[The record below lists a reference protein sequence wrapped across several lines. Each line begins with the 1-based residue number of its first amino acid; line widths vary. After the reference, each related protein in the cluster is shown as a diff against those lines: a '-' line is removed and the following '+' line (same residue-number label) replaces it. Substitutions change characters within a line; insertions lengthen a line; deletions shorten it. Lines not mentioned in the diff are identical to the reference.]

1 MATERFLTLQVLID
15 GVTQV
20 LLQNGSLDFDTK
32 NIPVETMRGLSGF
45 TPGAKVIT
53 IKCASAV
60 RISGPEFDA
69 LDSGYEGTI
78 HEIMFPY
85 GTKSIVSEGQI
96 MSGSISGS
104 VNAATEFSFEF
115 MGTYNKPK

>member
-1 MATERFLTLQVLID
+1 MAIERYLTLTVLID

-20 LLQNGSLDFDTK
+20 ELQNVEINADPKLV
-32 NIPVETMRGLSGF
+32 PVETMRGLAGF

-53 IKCASAV
+53 VSATSAV

-69 LDSGYEGTI
+69 IDSAFEGNV
-78 HEIMFPY
+78 HELNIPY
-85 GTKSIVSEGQI
+85 GTKSIVTEGQI
-96 MSGSISGS
+96 TSSGLSGS
-104 VNAATEFSFEF
+104 VNSATETKFEF

>member
-1 MATERFLTLQVLID
+1 MAIERYITLVVLVD

-20 LLQNGSLDFDTK
+20 ELQNVEVNADTK
-32 NIPVETMRGLSGF
+32 NIPVETMRGLAGF

-53 IKCASAV
+53 ISATSAV

-69 LDSGYEGTI
+69 IDSGFEGNV
-78 HEIMFPY
+78 HEITVPY

-96 MSGSISGS
+96 MTSGLSGS
-104 VNAATEFSFEF
+104 VNSSTETKFEF